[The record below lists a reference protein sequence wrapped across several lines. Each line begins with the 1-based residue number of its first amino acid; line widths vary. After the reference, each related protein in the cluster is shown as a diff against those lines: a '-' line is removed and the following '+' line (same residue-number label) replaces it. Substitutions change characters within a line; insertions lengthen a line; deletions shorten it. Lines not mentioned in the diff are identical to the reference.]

1 MHALAPSSAT
11 RTLGSWLLC
20 LFALVLSSSA
30 WAQRGDAGF
39 YRIERALYGTPQ
51 QSIDVTP
58 QLQQLARSDG
68 RFQIS
73 NNLFQAD
80 PVPGQRKALR
90 VYARGQ
96 DGQVRTFDYPEGS
109 WVDGAQFIGWRS
121 GQWGAGPGPAGRQD
135 GGQGGWHGGSQFQQA
150 TYGTEESRVDVSE
163 PVRQW
168 LQRDQRFQVNP
179 RLFRGDPAP
188 GQLKTLRIHVAGG
201 PNGQVR
207 VYEYPDGAWVD
218 GAQFSAGR
226 DRPRDAGGYGQLN
239 IHRALYGDG
248 YRQVD
253 ITERLRSYQRGGRL
267 DVEVGNDLAGVDP
280 APRARKS
287 LQVEFS
293 LGNGPVQQV
302 VVPES
307 QLLRL
312 P

>member
-1 MHALAPSSAT
+1 MHTPLPAT

-30 WAQRGDAGF
+30 WAQRGDAGL
-39 YRIERALYGTPQ
+39 YRIEQALYGTAQ
-51 QSIDVTP
+51 HNIDAT
-58 QLQQLARSDG
+58 QRLQQLARRDQ
-68 RFQIS
+68 RFLLS
-73 NNLFQAD
+73 NDLFQAD
-80 PVPGQRKALR
+80 PAPGQRKMLR
-90 VYARGQ
+90 IYARGQ
-96 DGQVRTFDYPEGS
+96 DGQLRTFDYPEGS
-109 WVDGAQFIGWRS
+109 WVDGAQFIGWR
-121 GQWGAGPGPAGRQD
+121 GGEWGAGRGPAGRPD
-135 GGQGGWHGGSQFQQA
+135 GGQGGWHGGGGQVQQA

-168 LQRDQRFQVNP
+168 VQRDQRFQVHP
-179 RLFRGDPAP
+179 SLFRGDPAP
-188 GQLKTLRIHVAGG
+188 GQLKTLRIHATG
-201 PNGQVR
+201 PGGQVH
-207 VYEYPDGAWVD
+207 VYEYPDGSWVD

-226 DRPRDAGGYGQLN
+226 DRPGNAGGYGRLN

-253 ITERLRSYQRGGRL
+253 ITERLRSFQREGRL
-267 DVEVGNDLAGVDP
+267 EVAVGNDLAGVDP
-280 APRARKS
+280 APHVRKS
-287 LQVEFS
+287 LRVEFS